1 MLEGV
6 GDARASAT
14 RVLRVVITR
23 HLQPAHTS
31 LPSASSA
38 STSTASSTSA
48 SDLLRN
54 LRWAAGWIW
63 PERRRGG
70 WLEGW
75 GEGVARD
82 GWPQYWFC
90 PRQPTPPPPTP
101 RPTRPTSGGTHSATT
116 PIPTP
121 HSTPDYSLSL
131 SLSPSLSS
139 SLSLS
144 FSLSLSLPSLSLS
157 LSYSFSFEPPSDDS
171 VSPSS
176 ELSLDRA
183 RLRLRVD
190 YVCTC
195 TSVSSVF
202 QLDAGCKMRA
212 RLLGWLSS
220 WNSACGEWRK
230 GSDASDQ
237 KGVPCLGTTFIL
249 LLQKCIYYSW

>member
-144 FSLSLSLPSLSLS
+144 FSLSLSLSPSILSLSLS
-157 LSYSFSFEPPSDDS
+157 LVF
-171 VSPSS
+171 
-176 ELSLDRA
+176 LLLRA
-183 RLRLRVD
+183 TLRRLRLTLLRAVSRQGSPTTPRRLRMYV
-190 YVCTC
+190 YVCL
-195 TSVSSVF
+195 F
-202 QLDAGCKMRA
+202 R
-212 RLLGWLSS
+212 
-220 WNSACGEWRK
+220 
-230 GSDASDQ
+230 
-237 KGVPCLGTTFIL
+237 VPTRC
-249 LLQKCIYYSW
+249 WM